1 MSKFMKLLN
10 NISRS
15 QAVFRSERIA
25 AEDLQAGHYAFVLAI
40 CRAPGRSQ
48 EELARELCL
57 NKSTVARS
65 LGALEEAGYVK
76 RVPLA
81 SDKRQVSVL
90 PTERMLALLPRV
102 REVSDEWMALL
113 SEGIDEGE
121 LAVFYSVLERMQERA
136 RKLAA
141 RGEAAK

>member
-1 MSKFMKLLN
+1 MPKFMKMLN

-15 QAVFRSERIA
+15 QALFRTERIA
-25 AEDLQAGHYAFVLAI
+25 AEGLQAGHFAFVLAI
-40 CRAPGRSQ
+40 CREPGRSQ

-65 LGALEEAGYVK
+65 LGALEEAGYIE

-90 PTERMLALLPRV
+90 PTERMLAILPRV
-102 REVSDEWMALL
+102 REVSREWNDLL
-113 SEGIDEGE
+113 AEGIDEGE
-121 LAVFYSVLERMQERA
+121 LAVFFSVLERMQERA
-136 RKLAA
+136 RALTERQEGTK
-141 RGEAAK
+141 